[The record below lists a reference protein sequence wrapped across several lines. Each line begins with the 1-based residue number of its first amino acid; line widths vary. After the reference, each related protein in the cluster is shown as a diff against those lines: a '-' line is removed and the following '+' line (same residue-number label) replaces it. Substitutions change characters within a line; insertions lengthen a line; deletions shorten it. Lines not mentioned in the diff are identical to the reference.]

1 MNRMN
6 IPIAKIKVDAA
17 THPRMALD
25 DETAEEYGRLIKD
38 DQKLPPIIVFHDGKN
53 YYLADGLHR
62 LEGAKTFGQKNIE
75 ADVHQGSR
83 RDAIQFAVGANH
95 KHGLRRTNAD
105 KRKAVQIVLQDK
117 EWREWSVNR
126 IASLCNVSWDLVEKI
141 RKIYLPETED
151 SDERLVERQGC
162 KWRRKNVAPVGR
174 RKSVALW
181 PLFCWI
187 AYSGKH
193 FPLLHRSDR
202 SNRSVHGHGTQ
213 DRDPPRGIG
222 RWAFQKASLPP
233 I

>member
-1 MNRMN
+1 MSTKS
-6 IPIAKIKVDAA
+6 IPIAKIKVDE
-17 THPRMALD
+17 TTYPREKLN
-25 DETAEEYGRLIKD
+25 DEAVEDYGRLMKEGK
-38 DQKLPPIIVFHDGKN
+38 KLPPIIVFQEGKK
-53 YYLADGLHR
+53 YHLADGWHR
-62 LEGAKTFGQKNIE
+62 LEGAKSFGKKEIE
-75 ADVHQGSR
+75 ADVRKGSQ
-83 RDAIQFAVGANH
+83 RDAIQFAVGAND

-105 KRKAVQIVLQDK
+105 KRRAVLIVLDDE
-117 EWREWSVNR
+117 EWRQWSVNK

-141 RKIYLPETED
+141 RNTYLPETED